1 MRSLWGHCLCS
12 ICIVPPLCHIALYCL
27 SAFVSTGF
35 QVYCP
40 KVTFESFVNVK
51 AGYFLLISKSKE
63 QPEIKWLHYRG
74 GRLYLKISFLNC
86 ENTKSFRQQQ
96 HIMKNGPEYQANWS
110 DDPISRRWSRKKN
123 SVCPNTALTDLEA
136 CVLSPRQANLPFLT
150 RWAMIRREVRPSHLT
165 FLCTFASS

>member
-12 ICIVPPLCHIALYCL
+12 ICIVLPLCHIALYCL

-86 ENTKSFRQQQ
+86 ENTKSFRQQK

-110 DDPISRRWSRKKN
+110 DNPIRRKWSRKKTVFARTLPWLTWKP
-123 SVCPNTALTDLEA
+123 VCSLLDKLI
-136 CVLSPRQANLPFLT
+136 C
-150 RWAMIRREVRPSHLT
+150 PSSHGELW
-165 FLCTFASS
+165 